1 MRVGVFGGTF
11 DPVHNG
17 HLAAAAAAAQA
28 AGLSEV
34 IFVPVGDPGH
44 RQPPIASASDR
55 LAMLRL
61 AVSSSADVGESV
73 TFAVSDIDA
82 ERDGQT
88 FSVNTLTDIHAAR
101 PDDELFFIL
110 GADAYARFDSW
121 RNPQGIR
128 DLATLVVVERVLP
141 AGVGDGAA
149 DSHDA
154 VISASL
160 HGYDISASDI
170 RVKCA
175 AGESIAH
182 LVPSEVAEYIAQHGV
197 YAS

>member
-28 AGLSEV
+28 ADLSEV

-44 RQPPIASASDR
+44 RERPVASPADR
-55 LAMLRL
+55 LAMLQL
-61 AVSSSADVGESV
+61 ALAATAHPADTPHFSL
-73 TFAVSDIDA
+73 SDIDA

-88 FSVNTLTDIHAAR
+88 FSVNTLADIHAAR

-141 AGVGDGAA
+141 AGAGDGAV
-149 DSHDA
+149 DPRDA

-170 RVKCA
+170 RAKCA
-175 AGESIAH
+175 AGESITQ
-182 LVPSEVAEYIAQHGV
+182 LVPPEVAEYIAQHGV